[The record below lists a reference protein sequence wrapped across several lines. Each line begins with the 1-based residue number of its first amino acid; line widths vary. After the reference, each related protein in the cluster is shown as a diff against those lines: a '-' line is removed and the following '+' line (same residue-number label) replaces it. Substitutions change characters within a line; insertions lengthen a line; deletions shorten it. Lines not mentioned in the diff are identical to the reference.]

1 MNMKKPIFF
10 LILFLISTNIFSQEI
25 TGNWLGA
32 LDIMGNKLRIGFNIE
47 KTDTVYKTKM
57 DSPDQGAFG
66 LPTSKTT
73 FANDTLKIDASGLG
87 ISYTGALQ
95 GDSINGT
102 FAQGGLQL
110 PLILKRTEKPTLNRP
125 QEPQPPFPY
134 KTEDVVFQNKKA
146 KIDLAGT
153 LTLPDSA
160 GMFPA
165 VILVHGSGPHDR
177 DETILGHKP
186 FLVLAD
192 YLTKNGIAVL
202 RYDKRGVGQS
212 KGDFAT
218 AITDDFADDAAAA
231 VAFLRTRNEIDK
243 KRIGIIGHSEG
254 GIIAPMA
261 AASNRNI
268 AFIVLMAAPGIK
280 GIDIIMAQNEKAM
293 KQQNM
298 EPENIEKLQKINREI
313 FESLADWQGTEAD
326 RTALRDK
333 LNLLWDKMPLLV
345 KLRMNKDQYIRGN
358 FNAMIRPWY
367 RNSLQLNP
375 ETYLTKV
382 SCPVFAI
389 NGEKDTQVIASDNL
403 NAIKKALE
411 KGKNYRSETKT
422 YPNLNHLFQH
432 GETGQ
437 VDEYGKIEQ
446 TISEEVLED
455 VVNWIKKIIA
465 LKRN

>member
-1 MNMKKPIFF
+1 MKKNI
-10 LILFLISTNIFSQEI
+10 LITLLLLFSVSVFSQEI
-25 TGNWLGA
+25 TGNWLGT
-32 LDIMGNKLRIGFNIE
+32 LDIMGNKLRVGFNIE
-47 KTDTVYKTKM
+47 KTDTMYKTKM

-66 LPTSKTT
+66 LPTNKTS

-87 ISYTGALQ
+87 ISYIGTLQ
-95 GDSINGT
+95 GDSISGT
-102 FAQGGLQL
+102 FVQSGLQL
-110 PLILKRTEKPTLNRP
+110 PLMLKKTEKPVLNRP

-134 KTEDVVFQNKKA
+134 KTEEVVFQNKKA

-160 GMFPA
+160 GTFPA
-165 VILVHGSGPHDR
+165 VILVHGSGPQDR

-192 YLTKNGIAVL
+192 YLTQNGIAVF

-218 AITDDFADDAAAA
+218 ALTTDFADDAAAA

-254 GIIAPMA
+254 GIIAPMVA
-261 AASNRNI
+261 ATDRNI

-280 GIDIIMAQNEKAM
+280 GIDIIMAQNENAM
-293 KQQNM
+293 KLQNM
-298 EPENIEKLQKINREI
+298 EPKNVETLQKINREM
-313 FESLADWQGTEAD
+313 FEGLVDWQGTETN
-326 RTALRDK
+326 RTILRDNLNRLWEK
-333 LNLLWDKMPLLV
+333 LPLLV
-345 KLRMNKDQYIRGN
+345 KLKMNKDSYIRAN

-367 RNSLQLNP
+367 RNFLQLNP
-375 ETYLTKV
+375 KTHLTKV
-382 SCPVFAI
+382 SCPVFAL
-389 NGEKDTQVIASDNL
+389 NGEKDTQVNASDNL

-411 KGKNYRSETKT
+411 KGKNYRYETKM
-422 YPNLNHLFQH
+422 YPNLNHLFQIC
-432 GETGQ
+432 ETGEA
-437 VDEYGKIEQ
+437 DEYGRIEQ

-455 VVNWIKKIIA
+455 IGNWLKKIVA
-465 LKRN
+465 SKRN